1 MGDFV
6 TTVLSLPTV
15 IFTVPLGLSLFY
27 WLFVVIGAIDI
38 DALDGLDGGVDGALD
53 GVDGALDGAADGAFD
68 GAFDG
73 LDALDGAEGALDA
86 LDGVDGA
93 LDGQS
98 FGLDALDGVLDGL
111 DALDAVEP
119 SLEGDVDAPSSSGS
133 PSLVALL
140 LSSLKLTTVPMTV
153 SLSFITLFAWLTS
166 FLMTVHVAPLLQV
179 PDLLAGGAIAAAA
192 FVTGT
197 LGASV
202 AVRPLGGLFHT
213 ERGRGNR
220 SFIGSI
226 VTITTGTVDEGF
238 GQAEVT
244 ERGHNLI
251 VQVRD
256 RGEQELRK
264 GDRALLVRWSASSD
278 AFIVEKV
285 DLAAADGDVQQARH
299 EAIERIRARVEARKA
314 QLAHRAKTP
323 NN

>member
-53 GVDGALDGAADGAFD
+53 GVDGALDGAADGALD
-68 GAFDG
+68 GALDG
-73 LDALDGAEGALDA
+73 LDALDGADGVLDA

-119 SLEGDVDAPSSSGS
+119 SLEGDVDPSPSSSPG
-133 PSLVALL
+133 LVALL

-166 FLMTVHVAPLLQV
+166 FLMTVHVAPILQV
-179 PDLLAGGAIAAAA
+179 PELLAGGAIAAAA

-197 LGASV
+197 LGASL

-238 GQAEVT
+238 GQAEVA

-256 RGEQELRK
+256 RGEQGLRK
-264 GDRALLVRWSASSD
+264 GDRALLVRWSTSSD
-278 AFIVEKV
+278 AFIVEKMDV
-285 DLAAADGDVQQARH
+285 AAADGDVQQARH

-314 QLAHRAKTP
+314 QLANRTKTP
-323 NN
+323 AG